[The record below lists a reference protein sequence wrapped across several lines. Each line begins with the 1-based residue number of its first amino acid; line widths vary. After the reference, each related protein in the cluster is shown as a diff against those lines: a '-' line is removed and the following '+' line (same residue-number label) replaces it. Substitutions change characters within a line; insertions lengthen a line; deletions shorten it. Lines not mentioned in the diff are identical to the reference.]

1 MYSDGRDDDSNDDDD
16 DDYDDDDDGDYDV
29 DGVMK
34 VVMMTMI
41 IMYLKLL

>member
-1 MYSDGRDDDSNDDDD
+1 MYS
-16 DDYDDDDDGDYDV
+16 DDDDDGDHGIDYDV